1 MTDNRG
7 RYNILQT
14 FPLEPSAASTHYDT
28 PSDSCGVFV
37 GDIGVMLT
45 VNA

>member
-7 RYNILQT
+7 GYNILQT
-14 FPLEPSAASTHYDT
+14 FPVEPYAASTHYDT

-37 GDIGVMLT
+37 GEIGVMLPA
-45 VNA
+45 ND